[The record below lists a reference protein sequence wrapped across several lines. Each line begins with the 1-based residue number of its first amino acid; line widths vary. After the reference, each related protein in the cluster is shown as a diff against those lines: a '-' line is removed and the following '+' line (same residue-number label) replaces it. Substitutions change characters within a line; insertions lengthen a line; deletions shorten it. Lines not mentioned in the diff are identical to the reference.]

1 MICLLF
7 IIMWVCWTSLENIP
21 NMKFEVSGFYGKSI
35 LYCILSYTCTCARID
50 YKEYD
55 IDKRVFFQWN
65 RTEQEGDL
73 W

>member
-1 MICLLF
+1 
-7 IIMWVCWTSLENIP
+7 
-21 NMKFEVSGFYGKSI
+21 MKFEVSGFCGKSI
-35 LYCILSYTCTCARID
+35 LYCILCTCACTCARID

-73 W
+73 